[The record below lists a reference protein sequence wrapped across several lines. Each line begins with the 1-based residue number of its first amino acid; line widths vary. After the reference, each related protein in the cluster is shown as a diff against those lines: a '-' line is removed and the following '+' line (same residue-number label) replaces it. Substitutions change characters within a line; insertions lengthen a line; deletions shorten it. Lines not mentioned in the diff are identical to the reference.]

1 MAEQNERRAQSPDT
15 MLLASGAVALM
26 ISASVLLGG
35 TRDFWIEWSLAGLA
49 VVVGIFLL
57 IASMRRR

>member
-1 MAEQNERRAQSPDT
+1 MAEQNEGRAQSPDT
-15 MLLASGAVALM
+15 VLLASGAVALM

-35 TRDFWIEWSLAGLA
+35 ARDFWIEWSLAGLA